1 MTDKNLI
8 NNIISIL
15 DNDGIVAVPTDTVYG
30 LIGNPLS
37 KKSG

>member
-8 NNIISIL
+8 DNIISIL
-15 DNDGIVAVPTDTVYG
+15 DNNGIVALPTDIVYG

-37 KKSG
+37 K